1 MHCLVPHNVECT
13 MYTMHLKT
21 PKCPPIPLSNTVFCS
36 VEHGE
41 HIAWYQTLKLY
52 TLLCSIHF
60 LPCMEYD
67 TFMFLL
73 LWALWQC
80 SFSSI
85 TGQAPLC
92 WSPCATSLSRYLLKK
107 GVANFIQRQKRVADI
122 VQMCQYCVDMSIS
135 CDTSML
141 SASAMPMLWQPRL
154 DLVLIKAS
162 LAYGATEHHYC
173 GAMMY
178 FAKHIGIATIGCHSG
193 TQGGAKHCVWNI
205 STLV

>member
-122 VQMCQYCVDMSIS
+122 VQMCQYCVDDIVRYVDVIRKRDANVVTTSPRSGSYQGEPCIRWHWTSLLWCCDVLCHLLCKAYWHCYNWMS
-135 CDTSML
+135 
-141 SASAMPMLWQPRL
+141 
-154 DLVLIKAS
+154 
-162 LAYGATEHHYC
+162 
-173 GAMMY
+173 
-178 FAKHIGIATIGCHSG
+178 
-193 TQGGAKHCVWNI
+193 
-205 STLV
+205 